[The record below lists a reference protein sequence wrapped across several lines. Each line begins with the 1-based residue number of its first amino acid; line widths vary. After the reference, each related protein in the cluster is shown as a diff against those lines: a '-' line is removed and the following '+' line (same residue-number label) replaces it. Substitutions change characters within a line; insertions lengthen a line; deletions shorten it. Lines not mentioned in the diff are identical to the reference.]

1 MPKHPPCKSHQ
12 PGSLTCADGFVQSA
26 YCSGIF
32 GCPMC
37 GGYDDKNAPAC
48 LDEGAYSTSPAQALT
63 PATLAAQSPLCE
75 RTEPSLN
82 CDNRKD

>member
-1 MPKHPPCKSHQ
+1 MPNHPPCKSQQ

-48 LDEGAYSTSPAQALT
+48 LRDSLPDHL
-63 PATLAAQSPLCE
+63 ATEAGGPLFY
-75 RTEPSLN
+75 RGKRN
-82 CDNRKD
+82 G